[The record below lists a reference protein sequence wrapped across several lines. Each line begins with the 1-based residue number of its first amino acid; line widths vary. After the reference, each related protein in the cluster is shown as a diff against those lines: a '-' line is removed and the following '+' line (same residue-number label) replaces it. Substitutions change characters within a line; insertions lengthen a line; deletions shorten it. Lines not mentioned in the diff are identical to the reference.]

1 MVQSQNR
8 QISGYVVDRD
18 TKEPVPQVTIQL
30 LAEKDSA
37 FVAGA
42 LSGDDGSF
50 MLKVE
55 KDGRY
60 VVRFTSVGYKR
71 EQKNVALKDS
81 ANVDLGQV
89 VIGADAIM
97 LKNTTITGQAVR
109 VTVVE
114 DTTIYN
120 AAAYRTPE
128 GSVVEELVKK
138 LPGAEVSDDG
148 TVTINGKKVSKVKVD
163 GKEFMTGDT
172 KTAMKN
178 LPTSIVEKVK
188 TYDEKSDLC
197 PVSTW
202 LCRYL

>member
-1 MVQSQNR
+1 MRRCFFLLLMLAGVLMVKSQNR

-30 LAEKDSA
+30 LTEKDSA

-50 MLKVE
+50 MVKVE

-138 LPGAEVSDDG
+138 LPNSQRDCPPV
-148 TVTINGKKVSKVKVD
+148 
-163 GKEFMTGDT
+163 
-172 KTAMKN
+172 
-178 LPTSIVEKVK
+178 IVP
-188 TYDEKSDLC
+188 L
-197 PVSTW
+197 
-202 LCRYL
+202 